1 MALLGLNTFLVGAL
15 EHELFD
21 FPYMGMSSSQVT
33 NSIIFQRGRLNH
45 QPAFKRQKK
54 KDFPWKSLYSKGWF
68 KLDSLCEIEDRMG
81 QWAISA

>member
-54 KDFPWKSLYSKGWF
+54 GFPLKIPVFQGLVQARFPLRNRG
-68 KLDSLCEIEDRMG
+68 
-81 QWAISA
+81 